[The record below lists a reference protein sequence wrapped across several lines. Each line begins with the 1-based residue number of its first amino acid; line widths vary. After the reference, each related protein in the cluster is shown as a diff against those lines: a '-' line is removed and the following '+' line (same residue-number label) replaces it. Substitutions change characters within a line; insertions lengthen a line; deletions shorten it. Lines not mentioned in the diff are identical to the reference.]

1 MFCDHSCQIGM
12 YANFRLEFLTDQI
25 FEIFFFRGIRNKTEK
40 SLKLRRIPQQSE
52 KYLFKKI
59 VFPLKSRNFVVE

>member
-25 FEIFFFRGIRNKTEK
+25 FEICFLGRIGNKTEK

-52 KYLFKKI
+52 KYLLKKI
-59 VFPLKSRNFVVE
+59 VFPLKSRDFVVE

>member
-25 FEIFFFRGIRNKTEK
+25 FEICFLGRIGNKTEK

-52 KYLFKKI
+52 K
-59 VFPLKSRNFVVE
+59 

>member
-1 MFCDHSCQIGM
+1 M

-25 FEIFFFRGIRNKTEK
+25 FEIYFLGRIGNKTEK

-52 KYLFKKI
+52 KYLLKKI
-59 VFPLKSRNFVVE
+59 VFPLKSRDFVVE